1 MTKITT
7 MLKIKKLLSILFS
20 ISALLIMTA
29 YAGENRSAN
38 DNSFAGFDVYTFSA
52 GDKDATYYL
61 NENTLHIQE
70 RSLGSR
76 YNSYDQ
82 TITFSTIEKNGV
94 PYIRYTESDRQYV
107 SSDSKKFEVKKNDG
121 MEREAVFFKN
131 EYFFV
136 LLNKDGTCLYG
147 AKNAYDTWEYHV
159 HDTEVKQSSFL
170 KEKTKSYSINDMGCN
185 FPEKRTV
192 WGAPWCEGVQGQGIG
207 ERLEFSL
214 KKNNSYA
221 EVFSKQKIFISIGYV
236 DYSRPDLYNANS
248 RPKILSV
255 YINNTFY
262 KDVRLED
269 TSEYQDLLKDR
280 ILAAS
285 DTIKLVI
292 KDVYPG
298 EKYQDTCINDIF
310 ILPLR

>member
-1 MTKITT
+1 MNETDGKGTISKVGY
-7 MLKIKKLLSILFS
+7 LFDNPASFRKLEIEPNAFL
-20 ISALLIMTA
+20 
-29 YAGENRSAN
+29 
-38 DNSFAGFDVYTFSA
+38 NSHGQA
-52 GDKDATYYL
+52 
-61 NENTLHIQE
+61 
-70 RSLGSR
+70 
-76 YNSYDQ
+76 
-82 TITFSTIEKNGV
+82 
-94 PYIRYTESDRQYV
+94 
-107 SSDSKKFEVKKNDG
+107 
-121 MEREAVFFKN
+121 
-131 EYFFV
+131 
-136 LLNKDGTCLYG
+136 
-147 AKNAYDTWEYHV
+147 
-159 HDTEVKQSSFL
+159 
-170 KEKTKSYSINDMGCN
+170 
-185 FPEKRTV
+185 
-192 WGAPWCEGVQGQGIG
+192 APWCEGIQGQGIG

-221 EVFSKQKIFISIGYV
+221 EVFGKQKIFISIGYV

-280 ILAAS
+280 TLAAS
-285 DTIKLVI
+285 DTIKLII

>member
-1 MTKITT
+1 MNETDGKGTISKVGY
-7 MLKIKKLLSILFS
+7 LFDNPASFRKLEIEPNAFL
-20 ISALLIMTA
+20 
-29 YAGENRSAN
+29 
-38 DNSFAGFDVYTFSA
+38 NSHGQAAVRVIVY
-52 GDKDATYYL
+52 
-61 NENTLHIQE
+61 
-70 RSLGSR
+70 
-76 YNSYDQ
+76 
-82 TITFSTIEKNGV
+82 
-94 PYIRYTESDRQYV
+94 
-107 SSDSKKFEVKKNDG
+107 
-121 MEREAVFFKN
+121 
-131 EYFFV
+131 
-136 LLNKDGTCLYG
+136 
-147 AKNAYDTWEYHV
+147 V

-221 EVFSKQKIFISIGYV
+221 EVFGKQKIFISIGYV

-280 ILAAS
+280 TLAAS

-310 ILPLR
+310 ILPLRQEKQTEIQ

>member
-1 MTKITT
+1 
-7 MLKIKKLLSILFS
+7 MLKIKKSLSILFS

-29 YAGENRSAN
+29 YAGENRSPC
-38 DNSFAGFDVYTFSA
+38 DNSFGGFDVYTFSA

-82 TITFSTIEKNGV
+82 TITFSTVEKNGV

-192 WGAPWCEGVQGQGIG
+192 WAAPWCEGVQGQGIG

-214 KKNNSYA
+214 KKTIHMPKYSANKKYLFQSA
-221 EVFSKQKIFISIGYV
+221 MSIIPAPIYTMPTHG
-236 DYSRPDLYNANS
+236 R
-248 RPKILSV
+248 
-255 YINNTFY
+255 
-262 KDVRLED
+262 
-269 TSEYQDLLKDR
+269 
-280 ILAAS
+280 
-285 DTIKLVI
+285 
-292 KDVYPG
+292 
-298 EKYQDTCINDIF
+298 KYFPSI
-310 ILPLR
+310 

>member
-1 MTKITT
+1 
-7 MLKIKKLLSILFS
+7 
-20 ISALLIMTA
+20 
-29 YAGENRSAN
+29 
-38 DNSFAGFDVYTFSA
+38 
-52 GDKDATYYL
+52 
-61 NENTLHIQE
+61 
-70 RSLGSR
+70 
-76 YNSYDQ
+76 
-82 TITFSTIEKNGV
+82 
-94 PYIRYTESDRQYV
+94 
-107 SSDSKKFEVKKNDG
+107 
-121 MEREAVFFKN
+121 
-131 EYFFV
+131 
-136 LLNKDGTCLYG
+136 
-147 AKNAYDTWEYHV
+147 
-159 HDTEVKQSSFL
+159 
-170 KEKTKSYSINDMGCN
+170 MGCN

-221 EVFSKQKIFISIGYV
+221 EVFGKQKIFISIGYV

-248 RPKILSV
+248 RPKTLSV

-269 TSEYQDLLKDR
+269 TSEYQDLLKGR
-280 ILAAS
+280 TLAAS
-285 DTIKLVI
+285 DTIKLII